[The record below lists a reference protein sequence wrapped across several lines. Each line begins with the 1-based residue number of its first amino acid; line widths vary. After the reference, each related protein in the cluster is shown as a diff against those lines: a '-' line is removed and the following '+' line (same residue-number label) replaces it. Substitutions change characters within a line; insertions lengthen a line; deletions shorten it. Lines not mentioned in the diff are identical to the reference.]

1 MDLEVH
7 FFLGI
12 STKSDNLS
20 PPVSG
25 HVTRVLRGHVSAP
38 AHFAGAAACVTR
50 GEKREQAE
58 TGNQHGQQGEAQPA
72 LAELTISVITGT
84 NVIICNEISVE
95 TFKK

>member
-38 AHFAGAAACVTR
+38 AHFAGAATSVTR
-50 GEKREQAE
+50 GEEREQAE
-58 TGNQHGQQGEAQPA
+58 AGHQDSQQREAEPA
-72 LAELTISVITGT
+72 LAELSISVITGT
-84 NVIICNEISVE
+84 NVII
-95 TFKK
+95 

>member
-1 MDLEVH
+1 MLGFMDLEVH

-38 AHFAGAAACVTR
+38 AHFAGAATSVTR
-50 GEKREQAE
+50 GEEREQAE
-58 TGNQHGQQGEAQPA
+58 AGHQDSQQREAEPA
-72 LAELTISVITGT
+72 LAELFISVITGT
-84 NVIICNEISVE
+84 NVII
-95 TFKK
+95 